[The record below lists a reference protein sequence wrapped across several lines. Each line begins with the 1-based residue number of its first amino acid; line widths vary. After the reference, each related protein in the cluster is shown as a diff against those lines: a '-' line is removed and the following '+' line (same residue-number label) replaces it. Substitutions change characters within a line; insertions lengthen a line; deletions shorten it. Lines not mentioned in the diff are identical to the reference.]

1 MSLRTN
7 FFLLICIL
15 GSFISTAQTTRKLAS
30 FSGIEV
36 GGNLTVQL
44 IPGQEEKIVITMI
57 SGDEEEIKSDIEN
70 GLLKLK
76 VKYKILGSSKTRAKV
91 DVHYRSLSSIETSAG
106 SSLKSTVP
114 LTKKEMKLEAS
125 SGSKMVVELKA
136 DEVTVDASSGA
147 SITVTG
153 SCKSLEVDASSGA
166 SIKAEKLS
174 AQSVNAEGSSGASIT
189 VWATEKLSGDASSGA
204 TIRYKGT
211 PSQKQIHTSA
221 AGSIKEI

>member
-1 MSLRTN
+1 MSLKTN
-7 FFLLICIL
+7 LFLLICIF
-15 GSFISTAQTTRKLAS
+15 GSLVSSAQTTRKLAT
-30 FSGIEV
+30 FSGIAV

-70 GLLKLK
+70 GVLKLK
-76 VKYKILGSSKTRAKV
+76 VKYKIMGSSKTRAKV

-125 SGSKMVVELKA
+125 SGSRMTVELKA
-136 DEVTVDASSGA
+136 EVVTIDASSGA
-147 SITVTG
+147 SISVSG
-153 SCKSLEVDASSGA
+153 SCKNLEVDASSGA
-166 SIKAEKLS
+166 SIKGENLS
-174 AQSVNAEGSSGASIT
+174 ALAVKAEGSSGANIT
-189 VWATEKLSGDASSGA
+189 VWAAEKLSGDASSGA
-204 TIRYKGT
+204 TIRYKGSPT
-211 PSQKQIHTSA
+211 QKQIHTSA